1 MTPATRWVPVGPGG
15 SRTHPSPGGSRPS
28 SPEGEGPTQGPTRES
43 ASQPRWV
50 PTSGTHPERWE
61 TTLSNRQPEAD
72 DIVEIADRVCTR
84 AQAEAVELYESGF
97 GYRLI
102 AQRLGLSPTTV
113 RDRLDRAW
121 IRIDQQ
127 LARDRAEQAE
137 EA

>member
-1 MTPATRWVPVGPGG
+1 M
-15 SRTHPSPGGSRPS
+15 
-28 SPEGEGPTQGPTRES
+28 
-43 ASQPRWV
+43 
-50 PTSGTHPERWE
+50 
-61 TTLSNRQPEAD
+61 SNRQPEAD